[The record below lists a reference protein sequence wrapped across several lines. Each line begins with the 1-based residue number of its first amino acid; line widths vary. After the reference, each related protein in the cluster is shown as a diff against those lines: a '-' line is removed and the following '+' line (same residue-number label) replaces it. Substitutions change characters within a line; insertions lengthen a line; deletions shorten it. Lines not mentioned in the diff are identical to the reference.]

1 MSPSPMDWAPKAV
14 AGSIPGDATFSDAPV
29 VAYVSLND
37 AVFNF
42 GHALF
47 DFLFPVFNTLQLLDV
62 YHPDFQLLLAK
73 HQVSRL
79 AMHCPDCSAR

>member
-14 AGSIPGDATFSDAPV
+14 AGSIPGGATFSDAPV

-73 HQVSRL
+73 HQVNINKL
-79 AMHCPDCSAR
+79 AMH